1 MDNHQKRQLLET
13 QLRFAAK
20 KDRRA
25 ILRELA
31 ALSGHRG
38 ADNRPAGEGSEKR

>member
-1 MDNHQKRQLLET
+1 MDNHQKRQRLE
-13 QLRFAAK
+13 QELRTAHGPE
-20 KDRRA
+20 RRA
-25 ILRELA
+25 LLRELA